1 MISFT
6 CDYTQGA
13 HPEIL
18 RRLAETNLQ
27 QEEGYGMDSFSEQ
40 ARQKIKAATGCSDAD
55 VFFLVGGTQ
64 TNATVID
71 ALLQRHQG
79 VVAVETGHIAV
90 HEAGAIEAT
99 GHKVITLPAHEGRMW
114 ACDLT
119 AYLRAFYDDPTWPH
133 MVVPGMVYLSF
144 PTEYGTLYSRQ
155 QLADIHN
162 ICRQYN
168 LPLFIDGARLGYAL
182 ASPMADINLPGLA
195 SLCDVFYIGG
205 TKVGALC
212 GEAVVFPRGNAP
224 KHFFTLIKQHGALL
238 AKGRLLGVQ
247 FDTLFTHDLYL
258 DISRHAIQMAMRLKN
273 AFTARGIELFIDSP
287 TNQQFPI
294 LTTAQAEAIGRQ
306 VAFEVWQ
313 PLPGG
318 RLVTRFATSWAT
330 PPEHID
336 ILEHLLDEAG
346 A

>member
-18 RRLAETNLQ
+18 RRLAETNFQ
-27 QEEGYGMDSFSEQ
+27 QEEGYGMDAFSEQ
-40 ARQKIKAATGCSDAD
+40 ARQKIKVVTGCPDAD

-79 VVAVETGHIAV
+79 VIAVETGHIAV
-90 HEAGAIEAT
+90 HEAGAVEAT
-99 GHKVITLPAHEGRMW
+99 GHKVITLPAQEGKMR
-114 ACDLT
+114 ADDLS
-119 AYLRAFYDDPTWPH
+119 AYLQAFYGDATWPH
-133 MVVPGMVYLSF
+133 MVMPGMVYLSF
-144 PTEYGTLYSRQ
+144 PTEYGTIYSRQ

-162 ICRQYN
+162 ICRQYH
-168 LPLFIDGARLGYAL
+168 LPLFVDGARLGYAL
-182 ASPMADINLPGLA
+182 ASPMADIDLPQLA
-195 SLCDVFYIGG
+195 ALCDVFYIGG

-247 FDTLFTHDLYL
+247 FDTLFTNNLYL
-258 DISRHAIQMAMRLKN
+258 DISRHAIEMAMRLKN

-294 LTTAQAEAIGRQ
+294 LTTSQAEAIGRQ
-306 VAFEVWQ
+306 IAFEVWQ

-336 ILEHLLDEAG
+336 FLEKLLDEVDN
-346 A
+346 